1 MDARS
6 GRFKNALSYL
16 DTTGLINKTSNH
28 KIEVVKD
35 RYNPTLFD
43 RDKPGK
49 GTVIETKPIYNCAL
63 KNYVKER
70 GISEQVAYKYL
81 KEIIYEVDGKEYFAL
96 GFPNRSG
103 GWELRSSVFKGC
115 IGDKDITLFEGDS
128 KQYIAVFE
136 GFMDFLSCL
145 TLYGDEKTGN
155 NVLILNSVSMRG
167 RGLAHIKAGEYK
179 EVYTYFDNDKGGDET
194 FLKFKE
200 GLEGVNIVACNG
212 VYEGFKDFNEF
223 LVGNMK

>member
-1 MDARS
+1 M
-6 GRFKNALSYL
+6 
-16 DTTGLINKTSNH
+16 
-28 KIEVVKD
+28 
-35 RYNPTLFD
+35 
-43 RDKPGK
+43 
-49 GTVIETKPIYNCAL
+49 IETKPIYNCAL